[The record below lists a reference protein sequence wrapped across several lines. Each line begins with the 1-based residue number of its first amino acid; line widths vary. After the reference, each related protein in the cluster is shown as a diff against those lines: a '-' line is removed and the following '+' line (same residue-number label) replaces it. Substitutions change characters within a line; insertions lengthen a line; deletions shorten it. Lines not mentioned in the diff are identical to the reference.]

1 MKRILLTILAC
12 LPTMAAFASAD
23 SVTVVLNTGASTRG
37 ELISYADSTVVVSQR
52 GVEYTFNPKS
62 AIAVVDDSGKYLI
75 GKEATQQEYNKVE
88 RQTRIERERVAAPT
102 DRYTHIE
109 FGFSPNK
116 LDDMKF
122 RRVSITFRH
131 GSQLG
136 ETPMF
141 VDFGGTLL
149 FNNGS
154 KSYVKQVTETRIKT
168 PSFPGTGEWG
178 QGMGTGTGSWGQGA
192 GTGSWGQGAGTGT
205 GFGPGTMETYD
216 TIIDKNMKKSM
227 LIFSAEI
234 PVRFVYH
241 IELGNFTIAPFAGL
255 LGRFNLIDNYSD
267 KEKSDGSQAGQM
279 GAGGGSGMQGYSQ
292 MKEDEANRF
301 QLAATAGVEFMAK
314 GSLFGSVAWNNDL
327 LSYNKGDFGDNF
339 FHGPS
344 FALGVKF

>member
-131 GSQLG
+131 GRQLG

-178 QGMGTGTGSWGQGA
+178 QGMGTG
-192 GTGSWGQGAGTGT
+192 
-205 GFGPGTMETYD
+205 FGPGTMETYD
-216 TIIDKNMKKSM
+216 TTIVMKKSM

-327 LSYNKGDFGDNF
+327 MSYNKGDFGDNF